1 MFESKEKIEK
11 TDTRQYWYCMT
22 KNHNNNN
29 NNNKANKRETQKN
42 TYRKRVSN
50 KKIFLYNLNIV
61 LLSTPRLDYVNDII
75 SSLTNVLHC
84 VFVDQ
89 KSKEKVKK
97 EERRKKKEERK
108 KKRKKREGDIQSQ
121 QNGKI

>member
-1 MFESKEKIEK
+1 MFTIIAVFPDYPFCLKN
-11 TDTRQYWYCMT
+11 DTPIQYFDNT
-22 KNHNNNN
+22 L
-29 NNNKANKRETQKN
+29 KRLVDWDFILAN

-89 KSKEKVKK
+89 KSKERRKKK
-97 EERRKKKEERK
+97 EERRKKEK
-108 KKRKKREGDIQSQ
+108 KKKERR
-121 QNGKI
+121 